1 MRSAFK
7 ICALA
12 LTCASATDPRASFN
26 PQDQVGPNPPLP
38 EPQQFL
44 FPPMRLSKIVGWKEG
59 EKPTVAQGLK
69 IEALATDLQHPR
81 SLYVLPNGDV
91 LVVESKS
98 PGVQPIARPKDLI
111 MGWIESMVTSGGDT
125 GPSNRITLLRYGD
138 DGKPQTRTV
147 FLDHLNSPFG
157 VALVGQDLYVANTDA
172 IVRYPYKEGQTT
184 IADEGTKVTDLPG
197 GPIYLIAI
205 LKGACFFL
213 ADLARAMKTPARIEF
228 IGISSYGKGKSS
240 SGEVKLTKDLDV
252 SIEGYD
258 VIVVED
264 IVDSGITLSYLMQ
277 LLQQRK
283 PKSLRV
289 ASLLD
294 KPEHRQRPVEVAYRG
309 FEIPDEF
316 VVGYGLDYAEDYR
329 NLPDICVLSDI

>member
-1 MRSAFK
+1 MS
-7 ICALA
+7 
-12 LTCASATDPRASFN
+12 
-26 PQDQVGPNPPLP
+26 
-38 EPQQFL
+38 
-44 FPPMRLSKIVGWKEG
+44 
-59 EKPTVAQGLK
+59 
-69 IEALATDLQHPR
+69 
-81 SLYVLPNGDV
+81 SLRV
-91 LVVESKS
+91 LVSAEQIQRRIHEL
-98 PGVQPIARPKDLI
+98 GAQIDKDLPQ
-111 MGWIESMVTSGGDT
+111 
-125 GPSNRITLLRYGD
+125 GP
-138 DGKPQTRTV
+138 V
-147 FLDHLNSPFG
+147 
-157 VALVGQDLYVANTDA
+157 
-172 IVRYPYKEGQTT
+172 
-184 IADEGTKVTDLPG
+184 
-197 GPIYLIAI
+197 YLIAI

-228 IGISSYGKGKSS
+228 IGISSYGKGKTS

-252 SIEGYD
+252 TIEGYD

-277 LLQQRK
+277 LLAQRK

-294 KPEHRQRPVEVAYRG
+294 KPEHRQRPVEVHYRG